1 MKYIKITCCVIL
13 LYILLIPCGCSETDQ
28 VQESDEMLITF
39 DMQHPALAR
48 ATTSA
53 FEKQDQI
60 GVYMTG
66 HGIPLEVAGN
76 FLNNER
82 LTFDGTKWN
91 PARKLYWDEGS
102 FDVFAYYPYIP
113 SPSGVDDLP
122 FSVALDQSATS
133 TDSGLDGYE
142 ASDFLWATDQNV
154 TASDSPVSLS
164 FKHRMSKMVVRLMK
178 GKDYDGD
185 IPEDAEVYIHN
196 TVPSATIDLSVG
208 IVTRNTHGTAQTI
221 KAKKVNKTQYTA
233 IVVPQRLTNQVPLVE
248 VVMKGVSYMVESKF
262 VFNPGIQHTLSV
274 TISKN
279 PEQVKIEIGGEIED
293 WED

>member
-1 MKYIKITCCVIL
+1 
-13 LYILLIPCGCSETDQ
+13 
-28 VQESDEMLITF
+28 
-39 DMQHPALAR
+39 
-48 ATTSA
+48 
-53 FEKQDQI
+53 
-60 GVYMTG
+60 MTG
-66 HGIPLEVAGN
+66 QSGIP
-76 FLNNER
+76 
-82 LTFDGTKWN
+82 
-91 PARKLYWDEGS
+91 PRKLYWDEGS

-113 SPSGVDDLP
+113 SLTGVDDLP

-221 KAKKVNKTQYTA
+221 KAKKVDKTQYTA

-262 VFNPGIQHTLSV
+262 VFKPGIQHMLSV

>member
-113 SPSGVDDLP
+113 SLSGVDDLP
-122 FSVALDQSATS
+122 FSVALDQSVTS

-221 KAKKVNKTQYTA
+221 KAKKEKEMRYSA

-262 VFNPGIQHTLSV
+262 VFKPGIQHTLSV